1 MSSRTALLI
10 DDEAYFRRFVG
21 EILRRNQVADVIEAS
36 DGSAALDLFKEHRPA
51 FVLLDI
57 NMPKMDG
64 LETLTALRRLDPD
77 TPIIMLTSVSEE
89 MIVEECVDLGASFFL
104 RKDLPAHELLAKLQ
118 EVLAEL
124 FHEPNAQGQ

>member
-36 DGSAALDLFKEHRPA
+36 DGSVALDLFKEHRPA

>member
-1 MSSRTALLI
+1 MLNRIALLI

-21 EILRRNQVADVIEAS
+21 EILRRNQVADVVEAS
-36 DGSAALDLFKEHRPA
+36 DGSVALDLFKERRPD

-64 LETLTALRRLDPD
+64 IETLTALRRLDPD

-89 MIVEECVDLGASFFL
+89 MIVEECVNLGASFFL

-124 FHEPNAQGQ
+124 FNEPNPKGQ